1 MLRIY
6 FKYDRAL
13 LTKLCQCAY
22 HSLLIFFQNV
32 IELQDGIPGVVLS
45 LHTFGDYPEKFH
57 PHIHAIASDG
67 LFRST
72 GTFYVMPDVDLKPL
86 EEIFRAKVFGM
97 LKEEGKI
104 DDDIIRKLMK
114 WRHSGFS
121 VHNKA
126 RVARDDEKG
135 RVALAQYII
144 RNTFSLEKLTYNR
157 ETGTVIYRSKMSQ
170 GKSKKNFQIYTAE
183 EFIAAITQHIPEKS
197 FQMVRYYGWY
207 SNKSRGLREKQG
219 IATTGDDSQEK
230 PEDHVEI
237 IDVSEYKPRR
247 IPSKQWRDCIKK
259 IYETDP
265 LCCPKCG
272 GEMKIISF
280 ITDQELI
287 RQILKHLRLWMPTP
301 SRDPPNTNFS
311 PKNHEPVYEL
321 FDDLSVFNIQA
332 YDWPGYDESC
342 IAQN

>member
-1 MLRIY
+1 
-6 FKYDRAL
+6 
-13 LTKLCQCAY
+13 
-22 HSLLIFFQNV
+22 
-32 IELQDGIPGVVLS
+32 
-45 LHTFGDYPEKFH
+45 
-57 PHIHAIASDG
+57 
-67 LFRST
+67 
-72 GTFYVMPDVDLKPL
+72 MPDVDLKPL

-126 RVARDDEKG
+126 RVAKDDEKG

-144 RNTFSLEKLTYNR
+144 RNTFSLEKLAYNR

-183 EFIAAITQHIPEKS
+183 EFIGAITQHIPEKS

-207 SNKSRGLREKQG
+207 SNKSRGLREKLG
-219 IATTGDDSQEK
+219 NPA
-230 PEDHVEI
+230 PEGQPLDETDEAIGI
-237 IDVSEYKPRR
+237 IDVSDYKPRR

-259 IYETDP
+259 IYEADP

-280 ITDQELI
+280 ITDQEVI
-287 RQILKHLRLWMPTP
+287 RQILKHLGLWMPTP
-301 SRDPPNTNFS
+301 SRDPPDTKSS
-311 PKNHEPVYEL
+311 PKDHELVYEI
-321 FDDLSVFNIQA
+321 FDDLPAFNILA
-332 YDWPGYDESC
+332 DDWPGYDESC